1 MPLVA
6 AEQSAMSD
14 SRSSHVLIQDQD
26 SVRAPPACTF
36 IRVLMTAV
44 VALPLIGAAPSGT
57 RAEPAMS
64 APGDYGAATSGG
76 LFDSLQ
82 QMKPGAPGPAASMA
96 EPAAAEPPVAPVATP
111 VPPASDT
118 LWPVPRPEPSPL
130 PTDVVPAGRPLPA
143 KLGEAGQRPLPA
155 ITARPAARPAQATR
169 PAPVRPQ
176 LASRPHREA
185 PSKSGSWYIERGEM
199 AGWRIIR

>member
-1 MPLVA
+1 
-6 AEQSAMSD
+6 MSD

-26 SVRAPPACTF
+26 SVRAPPACPL

-44 VALPLIGAAPSGT
+44 VALLLICAAAPFVT
-57 RAEPAMS
+57 RAEPVGS
-64 APGDYGAATSGG
+64 APGGNGATTGGG

-82 QMKPGAPGPAASMA
+82 QMRPGTPGPAASMA
-96 EPAAAEPPVAPVATP
+96 EPAAAEPPVTPVATP

-118 LWPVPRPEPSPL
+118 LWPGPRPEPSPL

-143 KLGEAGQRPLPA
+143 RLGEAGPRSLPA
-155 ITARPAARPAQATR
+155 ITARPAARPPQATR
-169 PAPVRPQ
+169 PAPARPQ
-176 LASRPHREA
+176 LASRPQREA
-185 PSKSGSWYIERGEM
+185 PSKSGSWYIERGEA